1 MKVATH
7 SLSLGAVS
15 QHYRGEEEK
24 LSLASSVQ
32 PFQQIEDGA
41 GTADDALAE
50 VDPKLRI
57 MALLLEAL
65 TGQKISLTAFH
76 SNSNVSDTANTA
88 LVPRENSPI
97 LEYQYHKEE
106 LNSMNFSAEG
116 KVLLKDGS
124 MKTFSLSI
132 KWEQSFSESLRLRI
146 QDGKILTDPLVISLD
161 GTQPLSSN
169 AFAFNLNGESGQ
181 SLPYLTGRAGYLAY
195 DADQDGKIT
204 SGSELFGPKSG
215 KGFMELSA
223 YDEDRN
229 GWIDGN
235 DSFFKQLRVWTITE
249 GSESLLSLEEV
260 GIGAI
265 SLQTTN
271 VDFTLKRA
279 IDDPIAHYK
288 KASVAVGENG
298 EAYGLFEIDVAV

>member
-1 MKVATH
+1 MKVAAH
-7 SLSLGAVS
+7 SLSLDAAS
-15 QHYRGEEEK
+15 HHYRGEEEK
-24 LSLASSVQ
+24 LTLASSVQ
-32 PFQQIEDGA
+32 PFQQIGEGA
-41 GTADDALAE
+41 GTADDPLAGI
-50 VDPKLRI
+50 DPKLRI
-57 MALLLEAL
+57 TVLLLEAL

-76 SNSNVSDTANTA
+76 TNSKVSDTANTA
-88 LVPRENSPI
+88 SVSRESSPI

-106 LNSMNFSAEG
+106 LNSMNFSADG
-116 KVLLKDGS
+116 KVLLEDGN

-146 QDGKILTDPLVISLD
+146 QDGKVLTDPLVISLD

-169 AFAFNLNGESGQ
+169 AFAFNLNGKSDQ
-181 SLPYLTGRAGYLAY
+181 SLPYLNGRAGYLAY
-195 DADQDGKIT
+195 DANQDGKIT

-223 YDEDRN
+223 YDEDQN
-229 GWIDGN
+229 GWIDSN

-249 GSESLLSLEEV
+249 DSESLLSLEEV

-265 SLQTTN
+265 SLQTAN
-271 VDFTLKRA
+271 VDFTLKRT

-298 EAYGLFEIDVAV
+298 EAYGMFEIDVAV

>member
-1 MKVATH
+1 MKVAAH
-7 SLSLGAVS
+7 SLSLDAAS
-15 QHYRGEEEK
+15 HHYRGEEEK
-24 LSLASSVQ
+24 LTLASSVQ
-32 PFQQIEDGA
+32 PFQQIGEGA
-41 GTADDALAE
+41 GAADDPLAGI
-50 VDPKLRI
+50 DPKLRI
-57 MALLLEAL
+57 TVLLLEAL

-76 SNSNVSDTANTA
+76 TNSKVSDAANTA
-88 LVPRENSPI
+88 SVSRENSPI

-106 LNSMNFSAEG
+106 LNAMNFSADG
-116 KVLLKDGS
+116 KILLEDGS

-161 GTQPLSSN
+161 GAQPLSSN
-169 AFAFNLNGESGQ
+169 AFAFNLNGKSDQ
-181 SLPYLTGRAGYLAY
+181 SLPYLNGSAGYLAY
-195 DADQDGKIT
+195 DANQDGQIT

-223 YDEDRN
+223 YDEDQN
-229 GWIDGN
+229 GWIDSK

-249 GSESLLSLEEV
+249 DSESLLSLEEV

-271 VDFTLKRA
+271 VDFTLKRS

-298 EAYGLFEIDVAV
+298 EAYGMFEIDVAV